1 MSKYQQLQENDR
13 SFLKSLAGS
22 CCRLLSF
29 SDHDEC
35 CLVVSLAVSKFQ
47 SGFVVQVPGLYH
59 VYEGLKVGRS
69 KIWHNSMVIPSY
81 VALASTVVLVLHVIL
96 ASSRARKLWA
106 RITRREV
113 VQENSADEPVFA
125 HRNETD
131 ITNDFAEHVA
141 QHGGF
146 TIFSFRVLRL
156 LSCLV
161 LLGLS
166 VYTAIKDED
175 SITNAFGK
183 KGKGKHGR
191 KHRDKD
197 HRQLSDKEWAD
208 LLLTMTYFYA
218 LSLAALVVA
227 STPKWA
233 TIITRHLNTV
243 LLAFCGVYI
252 YRDIYPLITF
262 DRVPADKA
270 EGLIL
275 WVKVGAIFFSAVAI
289 PLAIPRRYVPADPA
303 DPMPEPN
310 PEQTASLFSV
320 ITFSF
325 LDPIVKLAN
334 RVPVL
339 TADLLPPLSDSD
351 RAKVLKA
358 RAFPHID
365 SFVTERR
372 RHIFF
377 GLMRVF
383 GKEYAF
389 FALMLVLNVLAGF
402 ASPLGIKNLLHYLET
417 GGRDSAIKPWFWI
430 LWLLLG
436 PYLATT
442 AMQLYIY
449 VATRIVVQAE
459 CLITQLL
466 FEHSLRIRFK
476 AEAGEPN
483 KEEDNGPDSTVT
495 EVTTP
500 DAASVAG
507 TQEASEADT
516 LVHSQ
521 GTTESTITPSNSAK
535 KDKINSAKA
544 NNEEGPS
551 RANNLIGK
559 INNLV
564 TSDLGNITGAT
575 DFLFILV
582 YIPLKAT
589 LSMVLLYTILGWSAM
604 VGLAVMV
611 ICLPLPGYVA
621 KLIQDVQVARM
632 KKTDAR
638 LQSVS
643 ETMNILRMVKLFG
656 WERKMDDVIREKREE
671 ELSFIWKRQVFGL
684 FANTLCSYLIP
695 LFTMMSTYATIV
707 MKKELNASI
716 VFSSMTVFDMLQQ
729 QLHMSF
735 FFVNRSIAG
744 RVSLDRV
751 NDFLQKTELLD
762 AFTRSKAS
770 SIIPT
775 QVATQNDG
783 IGFHDA
789 SFTWPNDGGKG
800 SLTPSKR
807 EFTLRVEGDLFFPR
821 GQISLIVGPTG
832 SGKTSLL
839 MALLGEMHFVPTAP
853 DSWFNLPRSGGIA
866 YAAQESWVQNET
878 IKENILFGSPCDE
891 ERYQKVIHQCGLA
904 RDLSLFEA
912 GDQTE
917 VGEKGLTLSGGQ
929 KARITLARAV
939 YSKAEILLLD
949 DILAAL
955 DVHTSKWIVEK
966 CLAGDLV
973 KGRTVV
979 MVTHNVAL
987 ASTVAQFVVSFGG
1000 DGKILSQGSISDA
1013 LKNNKALV
1021 EEVEA
1026 KQELAKTADDEVDPD
1041 PNPSQPADGK
1051 LIVAEEMQE
1060 GHVSWDA
1067 LKMYFSSLGGQS
1079 PFLFIFGYL
1088 AFVFL
1093 SEMTLAGQTWFLG
1106 YWAWEY
1112 TVYPPSDVPV
1122 IRNLGIYFALLLF
1135 SAVAY
1140 CLAFFI
1146 FAKGAIRASRTIHAQ
1161 LVKSVLGTTLRWL
1174 DTTPVSRILTR
1185 CTQDIRTVDD
1195 PLPQLLRRLTGM
1207 TATMLVKLTAVVVL
1221 TPACLLPGVFVALVG
1236 DSYGRLYIQ
1245 AQLAVK
1251 REMSNAKQP
1260 VLGHFGAAISGLTSL
1275 RAYGAQEAFNDRLLE
1290 RIDRYSRVYRTHF
1303 NLNRWV
1309 CLRIDLL
1316 GSFFAAGLA
1325 TYLVYFQDH
1334 TASNTG
1340 FSLNMAVGFSS
1351 LTLWWIR
1358 VLNDFEVQGN
1368 SLERIETYIQI
1379 EQEEKPSERGVPPA
1393 YWPADGSLHVENLC
1407 ARYSP
1412 EGPKVLHNISFDVKS
1427 GERIGI
1433 VGRTGSGKSS
1443 LTLALLRCIFT
1454 EGTVVFAGQDTSK
1467 LNLGALRT
1475 NLTIIPQMPELLS
1488 GSLRQNL
1495 DPFEQFDDAALN
1507 AALTSAGLF
1516 SLQDK
1521 VEEGRITLDSS
1532 ISSGGGNISVGQR
1545 QIIALARAIVRG
1557 SKLLILDEA
1566 TSAIDHKTDAV
1577 IQSSLRNEL
1586 GSDVTVL
1593 TVAHRLQTIMDSDK
1607 IMVLDAGRIVE
1618 FDKPA
1623 DLLKDPKSKLRA
1635 LVDESGD
1642 KEALQAMAGF
1652 ENH

>member
-1 MSKYQQLQENDR
+1 MTLITMTAARWPYWPSRVFQPG
-13 SFLKSLAGS
+13 FL
-22 CCRLLSF
+22 
-29 SDHDEC
+29 
-35 CLVVSLAVSKFQ
+35 
-47 SGFVVQVPGLYH
+47 VQTPGTYD

-69 KIWHNSMVIPSY
+69 NIWHDSIAIPSY
-81 VALASTVVLVLHVIL
+81 VALASAFVLVVHV
-96 ASSRARKLWA
+96 AVTSSRARKLWA

-113 VQENSADEPVFA
+113 VQENRADEPVFA

-175 SITNAFGK
+175 SNMDAFGK
-183 KGKGKHGR
+183 RGEHGGN
-191 KHRDKD
+191 RD
-197 HRQLSDKEWAD
+197 RGYQQLSDKEWAD
-208 LLLTMTYFYA
+208 LLLTMTYCYVVC
-218 LSLAALVVA
+218 LAVMIVA
-227 STPKWA
+227 STHKWVK
-233 TIITRHLNTV
+233 IITRHLNVV
-243 LLAFCGVYI
+243 LLAFCGVYT

-262 DRVPADKA
+262 DRLPADRA

-275 WVKVGAIFFSAVAI
+275 WAKVGAIFFSAVAI
-289 PLAIPRRYVPADPA
+289 PLAIPQRYVPADPA

-310 PEQTASLFSV
+310 PEQVVSLFSFVTFTFMDPV
-320 ITFSF
+320 IA
-325 LDPIVKLAN
+325 LAK
-334 RVPVL
+334 RVSVV
-339 TADLLPPLSDSD
+339 TGDLLPPLSDYD

-365 SFVTERR
+365 AFVTERK
-372 RHIFF
+372 RHLFF

-383 GKEYAF
+383 RKEYAF
-389 FALMLVLNVLAGF
+389 LTLTLALHILASF

-417 GGRDSAIKPWFWI
+417 DGRDSTIKPWFWI
-430 LWLLLG
+430 SLISLG
-436 PYLATT
+436 PYLSST
-442 AMQLYIY
+442 AIQLYIY
-449 VATRIVVQAE
+449 VATHVLVQVE
-459 CLITQLL
+459 CLLTQLL

-476 AEAGEPN
+476 AETGDSRKGGA
-483 KEEDNGPDSTVT
+483 DASSSTVT
-495 EVTTP
+495 ESTTP
-500 DAASVAG
+500 ESASVAD

-516 LVHSQ
+516 VIHSQ
-521 GTTESTITPSNSAK
+521 GNTESTITPSSSDAQGKAKTAKATDEQNSANA
-535 KDKINSAKA
+535 D
-544 NNEEGPS
+544 
-551 RANNLIGK
+551 NLIGK

-564 TSDLGNITGAT
+564 TSDLGNITEAR
-575 DFLFILV
+575 DFLWAFL
-582 YIPLKAT
+582 YIPLEAT
-589 LSMVLLYTILGWSAM
+589 FCTIFLYSILGWSAM
-604 VGLAVMV
+604 VGLAIMV
-611 ICLPLPGYVA
+611 ICLPIPGYLA
-621 KLIQDVQVARM
+621 KLIQVVQIARM

-638 LQSVS
+638 MQSVS

-656 WERKMDDVIREKREE
+656 WEKKMDDKIREKRDE
-671 ELSFIWKRQVFGL
+671 ELSLLWKRQL
-684 FANTLCSYLIP
+684 FAIANDTINYLIP
-695 LFTMMSTYATIV
+695 VFVMLATYT
-707 MKKELNASI
+707 
-716 VFSSMTVFDMLQQ
+716 VFSMTVFDMLQTMLRLG
-729 QLHMSF
+729 LHY
-735 FFVNRSIAG
+735 VNKVISG

-751 NDFLQKTELLD
+751 NDFLQNTELLD
-762 AFTRSKAS
+762 GFTKSKDP
-770 SIIPT
+770 SIVPPQVVT
-775 QVATQNDG
+775 QSND

-789 SFTWPNDGGKG
+789 SFTWSNNSRKN
-800 SLTPSKR
+800 SLRPSKR
-807 EFTLRVEGDLFFPR
+807 RFTLRIEGELFFPR
-821 GQISLIVGPTG
+821 GQLSLIVGPTG

-839 MALLGEMHFVPTAP
+839 MALLGEMHFVPTEP

-878 IKENILFGSPCDE
+878 IKDNILFGSPHDE
-891 ERYQKVIHQCGLA
+891 ERYRKVIHQCGLT

-1000 DGKILSQGSISDA
+1000 NGNIVSQGSVTET
-1013 LKNNKALV
+1013 LKNNKAFLD
-1021 EEVEA
+1021 EFENEQA
-1026 KQELAKTADDEVDPD
+1026 LIKRANDEVDSETK
-1041 PNPSQPADGK
+1041 PSQPADGK
-1051 LIVAEEMQE
+1051 LIVAEEVEE

-1067 LKMYFSSLGGQS
+1067 LKMYSSALGGRS
-1079 PFLFIFGYL
+1079 PLLVISSYL
-1088 AFVFL
+1088 AFMFL
-1093 SEMTLAGQTWFLG
+1093 SQITVAGQTWFLG

-1112 TVYPPSDVPV
+1112 TAYPFSDVPV
-1122 IRNLGIYFALLLF
+1122 VRNLGIYSSLLIFTALVHGIASFVLAG
-1135 SAVAY
+1135 AVV
-1140 CLAFFI
+1140 
-1146 FAKGAIRASRTIHAQ
+1146 RASKTLHAK

-1185 CTQDIRTVDD
+1185 CTQDIRVVDD
-1195 PLPQLLRRLTGM
+1195 SLPDSLRWLTEQ
-1207 TATMLVKLTAVVVL
+1207 TVTMLVKFTAVVVL
-1221 TPACLLPGVFVALVG
+1221 TPVFLLPGVLVAIVG
-1236 DSYGRLYIQ
+1236 GYCGQLYIQ

-1260 VLGHFGAAISGLTSL
+1260 VLGHFGAAIAGLTSL
-1275 RAYGAQEAFNDRLLE
+1275 RAYGAQEAFINQSLA
-1290 RIDRYSRVYRTHF
+1290 RIDRYSRAYRIYC
-1303 NLNRWV
+1303 NLNRWL
-1309 CLRIDLL
+1309 CLRADVLAGI
-1316 GSFFAAGLA
+1316 FAGGLA
-1325 TYLVYFQDH
+1325 TYLVYFQDR

-1340 FSLNMAVGFSS
+1340 FSLNMAIGFSS
-1351 LTLWWIR
+1351 LIMWWIR
-1358 VLNDFEVQGN
+1358 VFNDFEVQGN
-1368 SLERIETYIQI
+1368 SLERIEAYVQI
-1379 EQEEKPSERGVPPA
+1379 EQEEKPSERGIPPA
-1393 YWPADGSLHVENLC
+1393 YWPADGGLHVENLS

-1412 EGPKVLHNISFDVKS
+1412 DGPKVLHDISFSVRS
-1427 GERIGI
+1427 GERVGI

-1443 LTLALLRCIFT
+1443 LTLALLRCIPT

-1467 LNLGALRT
+1467 LNLDALRT

-1495 DPFEQFDDAALN
+1495 DPFDQFDDATLN

-1521 VEEGRITLDSS
+1521 LDEGRITLDSS
-1532 ISSGGGNISVGQR
+1532 ISSGGGNLSVGQR

-1566 TSAIDHKTDAV
+1566 TSAIDHKTDAI

-1652 ENH
+1652 EN

>member
-1 MSKYQQLQENDR
+1 M
-13 SFLKSLAGS
+13 
-22 CCRLLSF
+22 
-29 SDHDEC
+29 
-35 CLVVSLAVSKFQ
+35 AVAQWSHWSSTGFQ
-47 SGFVVQVPGLYH
+47 FAVQIQGPYG
-59 VYEGLKVGRS
+59 VYEGLKAGHS
-69 KIWHNSMVIPSY
+69 KIWYNSTAIPSY
-81 VALASTVVLVLHVIL
+81 VALASTVVLVLHVIV
-96 ASSRARKLWA
+96 ASSRARTLWA

-113 VQENSADEPVFA
+113 VQESRTDEPVFV

-146 TIFSFRVLRL
+146 TIFSFQVLRL
-156 LSCLV
+156 LSCIV

-175 SITNAFGK
+175 SIVHIFGK
-183 KGKGKHGR
+183 KGKHGR

-262 DRVPADKA
+262 DHTPADKA
-270 EGLIL
+270 EGLVL
-275 WVKVGAIFFSAVAI
+275 WAKIGVIFFSAIAI
-289 PLAIPRRYVPADPA
+289 PLTIPRPYVPAEPS
-303 DPMPEPN
+303 DPMPVPN
-310 PEQTASLFSV
+310 PEQIVSLFSFVTFTFMDPV
-320 ITFSF
+320 IM
-325 LDPIVKLAN
+325 LAK

-339 TADLLPPLSDSD
+339 TGNVLPPLPDYN

-358 RAFPHID
+358 RAFPRID
-365 SFVTERR
+365 AFVTGGK
-372 RHIFF
+372 RHLFF

-383 GKEYAF
+383 RREYTF
-389 FALMLVLNVLAGF
+389 MALMQVLHVLASF

-417 GGRDSAIKPWFWI
+417 GGSDSTVKPWFWI
-430 LWLLLG
+430 LWLFFG
-436 PYLATT
+436 PYFATT
-442 AMQLYIY
+442 ALQLYHY
-449 VATRIVVQAE
+449 VSTRTLIQVE
-459 CLITQLL
+459 CLLTQLL

-476 AEAGEPN
+476 AETDDSFKDEGGGSIPAATEP
-483 KEEDNGPDSTVT
+483 
-495 EVTTP
+495 TTP
-500 DAASVAG
+500 DSASTTG
-507 TQEASEADT
+507 TQEASEAAT

-521 GTTESTITPSNSAK
+521 GNSESTVAPSTNAKQDKVKHENAAKEARSSSA
-535 KDKINSAKA
+535 
-544 NNEEGPS
+544 G
-551 RANNLIGK
+551 NLIGK
-559 INNLV
+559 VNNLV
-564 TSDLGNITGAT
+564 TSDLNNITDSK
-575 DFLFILV
+575 DFLFVLV
-582 YIPLKAT
+582 YIPLMAT
-589 LSMVLLYTILGWSAM
+589 LCVVFLYSILGWSAM

-611 ICLPLPGYVA
+611 ACLPLPGYLA

-638 LQSVS
+638 VQSVS
-643 ETMNILRMVKLFG
+643 ETMNVMRMVKLFG
-656 WERKMDDVIREKREE
+656 WEKKMEDRIREKREE
-671 ELSFIWKRQVFGL
+671 ELSLIWKRQVL
-684 FANTLCSYLIP
+684 SVTNDTLNYLIP
-695 LFTMMSTYATIV
+695 LFVMTTTYAVLTSKQYSRSEQTLV
-707 MKKELNASI
+707 MKKELTASI
-716 VFSSMTVFDMLQQ
+716 VFSSMTVFDMVQRL
-729 QLHMSF
+729 LHGSF
-735 FFVNRSIAG
+735 FFLHSAITG
-744 RVSLDRV
+744 RVSIDRV
-751 NDFLQKTELLD
+751 NDFLQNTELLD
-762 AFTRSKAS
+762 AFTESKDP
-770 SIIPT
+770 SIIPPHTVT
-775 QVATQNDG
+775 QSTT

-789 SFTWPNDGGKG
+789 SFTWSNDRRKG
-800 SLTPSKR
+800 SPMPSKSK
-807 EFTLRVEGDLFFPR
+807 FTLRVEGDLFFPR
-821 GQISLIVGPTG
+821 GQLSLIVGPTG

-878 IKENILFGSPCDE
+878 IRENIIFGSPYDE
-891 ERYQKVIHQCGLA
+891 ERYQKVIHQCGLT

-929 KARITLARAV
+929 KARITLARAI

-949 DILAAL
+949 DVLAAL

-987 ASTVAQFVVSFGG
+987 ASNVAQFVVSFGR
-1000 DGKILSQGSISDA
+1000 DSKILSRGSIAEA
-1013 LKNNKALV
+1013 LEINA
-1021 EEVEA
+1021 A
-1026 KQELAKTADDEVDPD
+1026 LAKEFETQRAHVDRASGETD
-1041 PNPSQPADGK
+1041 PALEPNLSQRADGK
-1051 LIVAEEMQE
+1051 LIVAEEMQD

-1067 LKMYFSSLGGQS
+1067 FKMYLSSLGGRS
-1079 PFLFIFGYL
+1079 PFLVIFGYL
-1088 AFVFL
+1088 AFVLL
-1093 SEMTLAGQTWFLG
+1093 SDIILVVQTWFLG

-1112 TVYPPSDVPV
+1112 TVYPPSDS
-1122 IRNLGIYFALLLF
+1122 RNLTIYSALLLLGAF
-1135 SAVAY
+1135 AY
-1140 CLAFFI
+1140 GIAFLI
-1146 FAKGAIRASRTIHAQ
+1146 YAGAAIRASRVIHAN

-1174 DTTPVSRILTR
+1174 DVTPVSRILAR
-1185 CTQDIRTVDD
+1185 CTQDIRAVDD
-1195 PLPQLLRRLTGM
+1195 PLPRYLQWFIGQTV
-1207 TATMLVKLTAVVVL
+1207 AMLVKFTAVVLL
-1221 TPACLLPGVFVALVG
+1221 TPVFLLPGVLVAVIG
-1236 DSYGRLYIQ
+1236 GYCGQLYIQ

-1260 VLGHFGAAISGLTSL
+1260 VLGHFGAAIAGVTSL
-1275 RAYGAQEAFNDRLLE
+1275 RAYGVQEAFIDQSLK
-1290 RIDRYSRVYRTHF
+1290 RIDRYSRASCTHC
-1303 NLNRWV
+1303 NLTRWICV
-1309 CLRIDLL
+1309 RVDAL
-1316 GSFFAAGLA
+1316 GSLFAASLA

-1340 FSLNMAVGFSS
+1340 FSLNMAIGFSS
-1351 LTLWWIR
+1351 MILWWIR
-1358 VLNDFEVQGN
+1358 VLNETEVQGN
-1368 SLERIETYIQI
+1368 SLERIETYVQI
-1379 EQEEKPSERGVPPA
+1379 EQEEKSSERGIPPA
-1393 YWPADGSLHVENLC
+1393 FWPADGSLHVENLS
-1407 ARYSP
+1407 ARYSLD
-1412 EGPKVLHNISFDVKS
+1412 GPNVLHNVSFKVKP

-1454 EGTVVFAGQDTSK
+1454 EGTVIYAGQDTSK
-1467 LNLGALRT
+1467 MNLDALRT

-1521 VEEGRITLDSS
+1521 VDESRITLDSLV
-1532 ISSGGGNISVGQR
+1532 SSGGGNLSVGQR

-1586 GSDVTVL
+1586 RSDVTVL
-1593 TVAHRLQTIMDSDK
+1593 TVAHRLQTIMDYDK
-1607 IMVLDAGRIVE
+1607 IMVLDAGHIVRCHLPRMMRLTDYSQVE
-1618 FDKPA
+1618 FDQPA
-1623 DLLKDPKSKLRA
+1623 HLLKDPKSMLRA
-1635 LVDESGD
+1635 LVDESAD
-1642 KEALQAMAGF
+1642 KEVLQAMAGF
-1652 ENH
+1652 ET